1 MPSPKMN
8 VAQTTMPDDIQQHIE
23 QAVAGGLAELNLRDL
38 LGLTLSTLAQ
48 AERSAYLTGQPDDK
62 GNGHYER
69 SLVMGSMPLS
79 ISVPRSR
86 SGQFRPSLLPERYQ
100 RGYPEETQGLLL
112 GLLAASRSIGAAK
125 AALRK
130 MGLPVT
136 ETELDQVSS
145 EFIESVGLRNEAP
158 IDPDQ
163 LAVFVDAKYVE
174 LRDGDRIRP
183 ATIYVVVAL
192 GRDGKKRI
200 LCCEVFVGRENLDDW
215 KKVLRHLL
223 HRGLRRVMAVVQDDF
238 SGLLKITQAM
248 FPQADVQLCTVHMLR
263 NAKSHLGKGDA
274 EQFVL
279 RWRELKTARD
289 ADRARAQ
296 FDELCQTFSEAAPT
310 FTELLAKKR
319 DHYLAFMRYPHSIR
333 RTFASTNAVETVN
346 GQLERMRRNNG
357 GYFHSDNVVKL
368 KLGITIDYLEQGR
381 WRRPAATTRSA
392 LHQLNVMFEQK
403 FESEE

>member
-1 MPSPKMN
+1 MPEEL
-8 VAQTTMPDDIQQHIE
+8 QQHIKE
-23 QAVAGGLAELNLRDL
+23 AVAGGLAELNLREL
-38 LGLTLSTLAQ
+38 LGLTLSSLAS
-48 AERSAYLTGQPDDK
+48 AERTTWLSSRPEDK
-62 GNGHYER
+62 GNGRYER

-79 ISVPRSR
+79 VSVPRTR
-86 SGQFRPSLLPERYQ
+86 SGEFRPSLLPERYQ

-112 GLLAASRSIGAAK
+112 GLLASSRSIGAAK
-125 AALRK
+125 AALSK
-130 MGLPVT
+130 MGLPCSAA
-136 ETELDQVSS
+136 ELEQVAG
-145 EFIESVGLRNEAP
+145 EFIESVSLRNEAP

-163 LAVFVDAKYVE
+163 IAVFIDAKYVE

-183 ATIYVVVAL
+183 ATIYVAVAL

-200 LCCEVFVGRENLDDW
+200 LCCEVFVGRETLDDW

-223 HRGLRRVMAVVQDDF
+223 HRGLRRVMALVQDDF

-248 FPQADVQLCTVHMLR
+248 FPGADVQLCTVHMLR
-263 NAKSHLGKGDA
+263 NAKSHLGKDDA

-279 RWRELKTARD
+279 RWREIKTARD
-289 ADRARAQ
+289 IDRARAQ
-296 FDELCQTFSEAAPT
+296 FDELCQSLTQAAPAFIDQLT
-310 FTELLAKKR
+310 KKR
-319 DHYLAFMRYPHSIR
+319 DHYLAFMHYPHRIR

-357 GYFHSDNVVKL
+357 GYFHNSDVLKL

-381 WRRPAATTRSA
+381 WRSPAASIRAA

-403 FESEE
+403 FDAEE